1 MYTTQAS
8 IKLVDSDVHGEGA
21 ELFVV
26 EGDSAARSVAML
38 RDARGQAVLP
48 LQGKPL
54 NAWKATAAK
63 VAAAPL
69 YRQLAAALGT
79 RDPVTCE
86 PADAGGLRFGRIVL
100 LFDPDADGIHIGALM
115 LLYFQR
121 WMPALIAQGRIVV
134 VRAPMFA
141 LACGDGPSSFAYST
155 AHAQAIAAQWRADG
169 RGEAQLHRF
178 LGLGSIPPATLDAL
192 CIDPE
197 TRLARVADE
206 TDVAAVK
213 RALGVALQDGS
224 TH

>member
-8 IKLVDSDVHGEGA
+8 MKLVDSDAHGEGA
-21 ELFVV
+21 ELFIV
-26 EGDSAARSVAML
+26 EGDSAARSVAIL
-38 RDARGQAVLP
+38 RDARTQAVLP

-54 NAWKATAAK
+54 NAWKASAAK

-69 YRQLAAALGT
+69 YRQLSAALGT
-79 RDPVTCE
+79 RNATTCE
-86 PADAGGLRFGRIVL
+86 PADPGGLRFGRIVL

-121 WMPALIAQGRIVV
+121 WMPALISQGRILM

-141 LACGDGPSSFAYST
+141 LTCGDEPPSFAYST
-155 AHAQAIAAQWRADG
+155 EHAQAIAAQWRAEG

-178 LGLGSIPPATLDAL
+178 LGLGSIPPATLHAL
-192 CIDPE
+192 CIDPA
-197 TRLARVADE
+197 TRLARTVGEADI
-206 TDVAAVK
+206 AAVK
-213 RALGVALQDGS
+213 AALGIAPVDDA